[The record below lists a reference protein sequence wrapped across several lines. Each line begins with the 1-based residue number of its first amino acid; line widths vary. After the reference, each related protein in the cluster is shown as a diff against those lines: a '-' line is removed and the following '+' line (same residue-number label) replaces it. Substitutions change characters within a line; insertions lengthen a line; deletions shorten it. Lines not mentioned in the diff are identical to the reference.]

1 MKVDDGGKK
10 EEMNR
15 QIKMEASETNDEGDT
30 EMTEDDRAKKE
41 EINRQIKVEASEST
55 DDS

>member
-41 EINRQIKVEASEST
+41 ELNRQIKVEASEST